1 MALMD
6 KGSVGATYLIKALS
20 EKSRS
25 SNRLHQAIIEAALLT
40 DDFERNAWTYAELIV
55 FHLFHAVS
63 HPGDGLHRILLVATV
78 V

>member
-6 KGSVGATYLIKALS
+6 KGSAGATYLIKALS

-55 FHLFHAVS
+55 FHLFHTV
-63 HPGDGLHRILLVATV
+63 LLAPFRTQAMVCIGSY
-78 V
+78 